1 MKTEPTPKRKDA
13 EAARKKALKVPRDS
27 KEARKAVRERT
38 RQQRIETR
46 VAMNRGEEW
55 AMPFRDKGPVRRH
68 VRNMVDSRW
77 HFGELFLPLALVV
90 LVLSL
95 IPNPTV
101 ARVVYFLW
109 LAMMAGTIIDEI
121 ILGFQIK
128 REMIKNY
135 SDPKERK
142 GAVFYGLMRALQ
154 LRNLRLPPPVVKIGG
169 APKEFK

>member
-1 MKTEPTPKRKDA
+1 MKSEPTPKRKDA

-55 AMPFRDKGPVRRH
+55 AMPYRDKGPVRRH

-90 LVLSL
+90 LILSL

-128 REMIKNY
+128 SVMNKNY

>member
-1 MKTEPTPKRKDA
+1 
-13 EAARKKALKVPRDS
+13 
-27 KEARKAVRERT
+27 
-38 RQQRIETR
+38 
-46 VAMNRGEEW
+46 MNRGEEW
-55 AMPFRDKGPVRRH
+55 AMPYRDKGPVRRH

-90 LVLSL
+90 LILSL
-95 IPNPTV
+95 VTNPTV

-128 REMIKNY
+128 REMNKNY

>member
-1 MKTEPTPKRKDA
+1 MKSEPTPKRKDA

-55 AMPFRDKGPVRRH
+55 AMPYRDKGPVRRH

-90 LVLSL
+90 LILSL

-121 ILGFQIK
+121 ILGFQIN
-128 REMIKNY
+128 REINKNY

>member
-1 MKTEPTPKRKDA
+1 MKSEPTPKRKDA

-55 AMPFRDKGPVRRH
+55 AMPYRDKGPVRRH

-90 LVLSL
+90 LILSL

-128 REMIKNY
+128 REMNKNY

>member
-1 MKTEPTPKRKDA
+1 MKSEPTPKRKDA
-13 EAARKKALKVPRDS
+13 EAARKQALKVPRDS

-55 AMPFRDKGPVRRH
+55 AMPYRDKGPVRRH

-90 LVLSL
+90 LILSL

-109 LAMMAGTIIDEI
+109 LAMMAGTIIDEF

-128 REMIKNY
+128 REMNKNY

>member
-1 MKTEPTPKRKDA
+1 MKSEPTPKRKDA

-27 KEARKAVRERT
+27 NEARKAVRERT

-55 AMPFRDKGPVRRH
+55 AMPYRDKGPVRRH

-90 LVLSL
+90 LILSL

-128 REMIKNY
+128 SVMSKNY
-135 SDPKERK
+135 PDSKERK

>member
-1 MKTEPTPKRKDA
+1 MKSEPTPKRKDA

-55 AMPFRDKGPVRRH
+55 AMPYRDKGPVRRH

-90 LVLSL
+90 LILSL
-95 IPNPTV
+95 VPNPTV

-128 REMIKNY
+128 REMNKNY

>member
-1 MKTEPTPKRKDA
+1 MKSEPTPKRKDA
-13 EAARKKALKVPRDS
+13 EAARKKALNVPRDS

-55 AMPFRDKGPVRRH
+55 AMPYRDKGPVRRH

-90 LVLSL
+90 LILSL

-128 REMIKNY
+128 REMNKNY

-142 GAVFYGLMRALQ
+142 GVVFYGLMRALQ

>member
-1 MKTEPTPKRKDA
+1 MKSEPTPKRKDA

-55 AMPFRDKGPVRRH
+55 AMPYRDKGPVRRH

-90 LVLSL
+90 LILSL

-128 REMIKNY
+128 REINKNY

>member
-13 EAARKKALKVPRDS
+13 EAARKKALKVPSGS
-27 KEARKAVRERT
+27 KEAKKAVRERT
-38 RQQRIETR
+38 REQRVETR
-46 VAMNRGEEW
+46 LAMNRGEEW

-68 VRNMVDSRW
+68 VRNLVDSRW

-109 LAMMAGTIIDEI
+109 LVMMLGTLVDEI
-121 ILGFQIK
+121 LLALKIK
-128 REMIKNY
+128 KEINATY
-135 SDPKERK
+135 SDSKERK
-142 GAVFYGLMRALQ
+142 GVIFYGLMRALQ
-154 LRNLRLPPPVVKIGG
+154 LRQLRIPPSVVKIGG

>member
-1 MKTEPTPKRKDA
+1 
-13 EAARKKALKVPRDS
+13 
-27 KEARKAVRERT
+27 
-38 RQQRIETR
+38 
-46 VAMNRGEEW
+46 MNRGEEW
-55 AMPFRDKGPVRRH
+55 AMPYRDKGPVRRH

-90 LVLSL
+90 LILSL

-128 REMIKNY
+128 SVMNKNY
-135 SDPKERK
+135 TDPKERK